1 MKQKIWA
8 KTLLNT
14 YNCLETISSAIDKL
28 VVTQGVNSGKNTLTT
43 MENAER
49 IINLIQRKKLMVNL
63 KVLTENIISSL
74 NTISSRILVM
84 KYIDKV
90 KPEICF
96 ELLEMSRRTFF
107 RKLNR
112 AIDEF
117 ALRLKQMGYNSEKMS
132 EMLANEHWIKE
143 YYNHYAKQEDVEQ
156 SFDYE
161 EDEQLSKQV
170 RKCRA

>member
-63 KVLTENIISSL
+63 KVLTENVIASL
-74 NTISSRILVM
+74 NTTSSRILVM
-84 KYIDKV
+84 KYFDKV

-107 RKLNR
+107 RKTNR

-117 ALRLKQMGYNSEKMS
+117 ALRLKQMGYNSEKLA
-132 EMLANEHWIKE
+132 EMLKNEHWIKE

-161 EDEQLSKQV
+161 EEKQPSKQV